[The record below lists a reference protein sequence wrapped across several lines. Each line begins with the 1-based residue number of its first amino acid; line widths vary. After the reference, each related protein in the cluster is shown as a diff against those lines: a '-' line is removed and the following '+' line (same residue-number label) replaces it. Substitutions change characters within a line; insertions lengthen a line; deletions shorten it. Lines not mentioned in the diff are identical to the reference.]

1 MLPIRMDLVQDH
13 LSPVADNV
21 HAQQQQQQQG
31 LFAQRSSVAKMQDG
45 SHSKYRQEAAANRI
59 NPIAKT
65 ARLITVKIELIQKCK
80 TSSIK
85 LDS

>member
-1 MLPIRMDLVQDH
+1 MLPIRMDLVQNH

-21 HAQQQQQQQG
+21 HAQQQQQG

-45 SHSKYRQEAAANRI
+45 GHSKYRQEAAANRI
-59 NPIAKT
+59 NPITKT